1 MRRTVALATLAAW
14 ALAVPAVA
22 RAATAPPVPVAPSP
36 LASNGFESPSCT
48 SPELSAQLSAEEQ
61 SNCRISGLA
70 IAPVPLANYSVDLD
84 IPSGLGAS
92 FGEDVDT
99 VVQDLLVTP
108 VWTALVWLVHV
119 VLIALEWCYSLKLLT
134 PATLARAGGVLG
146 GATRVFT
153 DPWLGL
159 VLAIAAAGFAWQGL
173 VRRRV
178 LDTLGRAAL
187 LVVMVSSG
195 LFVIADPGGTIGAVG
210 GLADSAALAT
220 VSASATG
227 DPSTPVASVDGAFG
241 QVFAATVEGP
251 WCYLEF
257 GDVGWCANPAALDQ
271 RLHGTAERLE
281 SIYRAADLCHGPV
294 QGLVQCA
301 PAGSA
306 YQREVA
312 GAWAALAAARTNGAL
327 FRAIPGG
334 TPARTSLTTVP
345 SLYATLCG
353 ATDAAACTAPT
364 APQSEFRTAPG
375 TWPRVGGL
383 LLIAAGTLGMLL
395 LFGFLAL
402 RLLGAALATLLYLL
416 LAPLAVL
423 APALGDSGRDTFRLW
438 ALRLLGA
445 LLSKLVYS
453 VALGVVLMVVGLLE
467 SLDTLGWWTQWLLV
481 SVFWWTAFEHRHRV
495 LGLVLHERG
504 EPARRSPLATR
515 LFVASRAARA
525 GTGAVRAPRDVAARG
540 AVLAAEIVRRRS
552 GDPRAPRISA
562 SAREEHGPR
571 SERGMRARAEL
582 RSQVRRT
589 AEPERRVGP
598 VAAPALEARR
608 ERIVSALAQ
617 ARAGGDRRREVS
629 LGLRARR
636 VEAEIADARTTRRFV
651 PAPIRRALDERGR
664 SRALDR
670 AARAPAGH
678 PLRSPAQTP
687 ALARLA
693 GLSAAEYA
701 RRDTPG
707 RHAARVE
714 IERVLERRREL
725 LEQARSAPLRVM
737 RDAPAPDRSA
747 RPPHEAVFLAR
758 RRRQFGGSR
767 EEE

>member
-1 MRRTVALATLAAW
+1 MRRTVTLAALAAW

-22 RAATAPPVPVAPSP
+22 GAAPAPPAAVAPSP
-36 LASNGFESPSCT
+36 LASNGFDSPSCS
-48 SPELSAQLSAEEQ
+48 SPALSSQLSAGEQ

-119 VLIALEWCYSLKLLT
+119 VLIALEWCYSLELLT
-134 PATLARAGGVLG
+134 PATLARAAGVLG

-159 VLAIAAAGFAWQGL
+159 VLAVAAAGFAWQGL

-187 LVVMVSSG
+187 LVVMVSGG

-227 DPSTPVASVDGAFG
+227 DPSRPVASVDGAFG
-241 QVFAATVEGP
+241 QVFAAAIDGP

-257 GDVGWCANPAALDQ
+257 GDVEWCANPAELDGGL
-271 RLHGTAERLE
+271 RATANRLE

-294 QGLVQCA
+294 RGLVQCA

-327 FRAIPGG
+327 FLAIPGG
-334 TPARTSLTTVP
+334 TAGRTSLSTDP

-353 ATDAAACTAPT
+353 STDATACTAPT

-395 LFGFLAL
+395 LFGFLTL

-423 APALGDSGRDTFRLW
+423 APALGDAGRDAFRLW

-453 VALGVVLMVVGLLE
+453 VALGVLLMVVGLLE

-481 SVFWWTAFEHRHRV
+481 SVFWWTAFEHRHRI

-525 GTGAVRAPRDVAARG
+525 GTGVLRAPRDVAARG

-552 GDPRAPRISA
+552 GDRGGPRTAAPVRD
-562 SAREEHGPR
+562 AREQRAGG
-571 SERGMRARAEL
+571 RGLARAEL
-582 RSQVRRT
+582 RAQVSQT
-589 AEPERRVGP
+589 AAPERRVGP
-598 VAAPALEARR
+598 PPALEARR
-608 ERIVSALAQ
+608 ERIASALAQ
-617 ARAGGDRRREVS
+617 ARARGDRRREVS

-636 VEAEIADARTTRRFV
+636 VEAEIADARTPARVV
-651 PAPIRRALDERGR
+651 PARIRRALDERTR
-664 SRALDR
+664 ARALDR
-670 AARAPAGH
+670 AARAPSGD
-678 PLRSPAQTP
+678 PLRSPARTP

-693 GLSAAEYA
+693 KLSAAEYA
-701 RRDTPG
+701 GREGSGRR
-707 RHAARVE
+707 AARVE
-714 IERVLERRREL
+714 IERALERRREL
-725 LEQARSAPLRVM
+725 LEQVQPAPLRVM
-737 RDAPAPDRSA
+737 RDALRRDRPA
-747 RPPHEAVFLAR
+747 RPPEEPVPLAR

-767 EEE
+767 DE

>member
-1 MRRTVALATLAAW
+1 
-14 ALAVPAVA
+14 
-22 RAATAPPVPVAPSP
+22 
-36 LASNGFESPSCT
+36 
-48 SPELSAQLSAEEQ
+48 
-61 SNCRISGLA
+61 
-70 IAPVPLANYSVDLD
+70 
-84 IPSGLGAS
+84 
-92 FGEDVDT
+92 
-99 VVQDLLVTP
+99 
-108 VWTALVWLVHV
+108 VWLVHV
-119 VLIALEWCYSLKLLT
+119 VLIALEWCYSLELLT
-134 PATLARAGGVLG
+134 PATLARAAGVLG

-159 VLAIAAAGFAWQGL
+159 VLAVAAATFAWQGL

-187 LVVMVSSG
+187 LVVMVSGG
-195 LFVIADPGGTIGAVG
+195 LFVIADPGGTVGALG

-227 DPSTPVASVDGAFG
+227 DPSRPVASVDGAFG
-241 QVFAATVEGP
+241 QVFSAAIDGP

-257 GDVGWCANPAALDQ
+257 GDVEWCTNPAQLDGGL
-271 RLHGTAERLE
+271 RATAARLE

-294 QGLVQCA
+294 RGLVQCA

-327 FRAIPGG
+327 FLAVPGG
-334 TPARTSLTTVP
+334 TAGRTSLSTDP

-353 ATDAAACTAPT
+353 SSDATACTAPT
-364 APQSEFRTAPG
+364 APQAEFRTAPG

-423 APALGDSGRDTFRLW
+423 APALGDGGRDAFRLW

-481 SVFWWTAFEHRHRV
+481 SVFWWTAFEHRHRI

-525 GTGAVRAPRDVAARG
+525 GAGVVRAPRDVAARG
-540 AVLAAEIVRRRS
+540 VVLAAEIVRRHS
-552 GDPRAPRISA
+552 GDPRDPRDPRAPRTPA
-562 SAREEHGPR
+562 PL
-571 SERGMRARAEL
+571 RAERAQRGTARGWARTEL
-582 RSQVRRT
+582 RAQVSQT
-589 AEPERRVGP
+589 AAPERRVGP
-598 VAAPALEARR
+598 VPALEARR
-608 ERIVSALAQ
+608 ERLASALAQ

-629 LGLRARR
+629 LELRAGR
-636 VEAEIADARTTRRFV
+636 VEAEIADARAGARVV
-651 PAPIRRALDERGR
+651 PARIRRALDERTR
-664 SRALDR
+664 ARALDR
-670 AARAPAGH
+670 AARAPSGD
-678 PLRSPAQTP
+678 PLRSPARTP
-687 ALARLA
+687 VLARLA
-693 GLSAAEYA
+693 NVSAAEYA
-701 RRDTPG
+701 RRDAPG
-707 RHAARVE
+707 QRAARVE
-714 IERVLERRREL
+714 IERVLDRRREL
-725 LEQARSAPLRVM
+725 LDQAQPAPLRVV
-737 RDAPAPDRSA
+737 RDVLGRERPA
-747 RPPHEAVFLAR
+747 RPSQGSVRLAR
-758 RRRQFGGSR
+758 RRRQFGGSP
-767 EEE
+767 EE

>member
-1 MRRTVALATLAAW
+1 MRR
-14 ALAVPAVA
+14 
-22 RAATAPPVPVAPSP
+22 
-36 LASNGFESPSCT
+36 
-48 SPELSAQLSAEEQ
+48 
-61 SNCRISGLA
+61 
-70 IAPVPLANYSVDLD
+70 
-84 IPSGLGAS
+84 
-92 FGEDVDT
+92 
-99 VVQDLLVTP
+99 
-108 VWTALVWLVHV
+108 H
-119 VLIALEWCYSLKLLT
+119 
-134 PATLARAGGVLG
+134 
-146 GATRVFT
+146 
-153 DPWLGL
+153 
-159 VLAIAAAGFAWQGL
+159 
-173 VRRRV
+173 V

-220 VSASATG
+220 VAASATG
-227 DPSTPVASVDGAFG
+227 DPSAPVASVDGAFG
-241 QVFAATVEGP
+241 QVFAAAIDGP

-257 GDVGWCANPAALDQ
+257 GDVDWCTNPAALDA
-271 RLHGTAERLE
+271 RLRGTATRLE

-327 FRAIPGG
+327 FLAIPDG

-353 ATDAAACTAPT
+353 ATDATACTAPT

-467 SLDTLGWWTQWLLV
+467 SLDALGWWTQWLLV
-481 SVFWWTAFEHRHRV
+481 SVFWWTAFEHRHRI

-525 GTGAVRAPRDVAARG
+525 ATGVVRAPRDVAARG
-540 AVLAAEIVRRRS
+540 AVLAAEIVRRGVRRS
-552 GDPRAPRISA
+552 
-562 SAREEHGPR
+562 PR
-571 SERGMRARAEL
+571 STPRGGGARAAWAARASVVWRARAEL
-582 RSQVRRT
+582 RAQVRRT
-589 AEPERRVGP
+589 AEPERRAGAV
-598 VAAPALEARR
+598 VAPALEARR
-608 ERIVSALAQ
+608 ARIASALVA

-629 LGLRARR
+629 LGLRARGSSN
-636 VEAEIADARTTRRFV
+636 EIADARSTTRLV
-651 PAPIRRALDERGR
+651 PAAIRRVLDERGR

-678 PLRSPAQTP
+678 PLRSPSADP
-687 ALARLA
+687 GART
-693 GLSAAEYA
+693 A
-701 RRDTPG
+701 REP
-707 RHAARVE
+707 
-714 IERVLERRREL
+714 ERRRI
-725 LEQARSAPLRVM
+725 
-737 RDAPAPDRSA
+737 
-747 RPPHEAVFLAR
+747 RPPRHAGAP
-758 RRRQFGGSR
+758 RRQGR
-767 EEE
+767 DRARARAPP